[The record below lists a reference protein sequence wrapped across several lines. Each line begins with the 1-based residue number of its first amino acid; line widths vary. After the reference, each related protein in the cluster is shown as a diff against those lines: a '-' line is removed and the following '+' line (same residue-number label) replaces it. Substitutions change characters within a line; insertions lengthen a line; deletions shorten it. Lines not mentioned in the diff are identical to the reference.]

1 MDSSKLKAII
11 VGVLATF
18 AALYLG
24 ITAATA
30 QFETIAWVIGSFTVV
45 VCIYLGRKIWLLIP
59 FFGAVDLS
67 IRMPSMPTTLLI
79 AQVLV
84 LGFCL
89 LLFLMRKL
97 PIRLGWTELEWWALL
112 LTLFIVQVYMRNP
125 VSVHVI
131 GGDSVGGKPYVLYVI
146 ALLSAALL
154 AVLQVPPAELK
165 TALRLSIIGGLVNL
179 AVSTTGRYVPTLGY
193 WTGATYVDTSVADY
207 SGAGTKFDPGAATRH
222 QGLMAFGRNLSLW
235 ISAFKSPIKA
245 CLHPLWG
252 TMVLLAVVAAALSGF
267 RNAVAMVAFTFFVAI
282 CYRGGFIA
290 IIISSLAGIF
300 GIAILAFVNILT
312 PLPANIQRS
321 LSFLPGTWEQR
332 YVRDA
337 EGSNEWR
344 FEIWREVLLTDRWIK
359 NKWLGDGLGFSA
371 RELAYQASSAGGKQR
386 GRGISGFDFRRE
398 SILANGDYHS
408 GPVQTI
414 RIIGYAGLAV
424 VLLFQIRLALQAHR
438 QIIRCRGTE
447 WFPLALFIGIPL
459 IWNPVFF
466 VLIFGEFK
474 TCAATLLLGSAMVR
488 MLQNNLPLP
497 AWSKPSRAVLLSE
510 PSMQQH
516 KPILFSRG

>member
-1 MDSSKLKAII
+1 
-11 VGVLATF
+11 
-18 AALYLG
+18 
-24 ITAATA
+24 
-30 QFETIAWVIGSFTVV
+30 
-45 VCIYLGRKIWLLIP
+45 
-59 FFGAVDLS
+59 
-67 IRMPSMPTTLLI
+67 
-79 AQVLV
+79 
-84 LGFCL
+84 
-89 LLFLMRKL
+89 
-97 PIRLGWTELEWWALL
+97 
-112 LTLFIVQVYMRNP
+112 
-125 VSVHVI
+125 
-131 GGDSVGGKPYVLYVI
+131 VI

-179 AVSTTGRYVPTLGY
+179 AVSITGRYVPTVAY

-207 SGAGTKFDPGAATRH
+207 SDAGIKIDAGATSRVYFLTS
-222 QGLMAFGRNLSLW
+222 FGRNLSLW
-235 ISAFKSPIKA
+235 ISSFKSPFKA

-252 TMVLLAVVAAALSGF
+252 TLLLLSILAAAISGF
-267 RNAVAMVAFTFFVAI
+267 RNAVAAVAMTYFVGI

-290 IIISSLAGIF
+290 IIISSLAGIL
-300 GIAILAFVNILT
+300 GIALLAFVNILS
-312 PLPANIQRS
+312 PLPPNIQRS
-321 LSFLPGTWEQR
+321 LSFLPGTWEDR

-337 EGSNEWR
+337 EGSSEWR

-371 RELAYQASSAGGKQR
+371 RELAYQSAAAGGKQR
-386 GRGISGFDFRRE
+386 DRGISGFDFRRE

-497 AWSKPSRAVLLSE
+497 AWSKPSRGVYLSDS
-510 PSMQQH
+510 SMLKH
-516 KPILFSRG
+516 KPNQFTKGRIHSPSLEP